1 MQSSQLSVAAFS
13 LRKMGQMPDFL
24 LIVAFALMR
33 MAIRSSHILRYLPA
47 TIRLRDGMGT
57 SISKIISFFVN
68 RWNVATFEE
77 LQSDKAIV
85 THREI
90 NCDQG
95 CATVYSVLLADGF
108 LIETG
113 SSGYAHIRACILA
126 EIINSSGPERLSRD
140 AMEKYR
146 MSDEYLKQIAR

>member
-1 MQSSQLSVAAFS
+1 M
-13 LRKMGQMPDFL
+13 
-24 LIVAFALMR
+24 
-33 MAIRSSHILRYLPA
+33 
-47 TIRLRDGMGT
+47 
-57 SISKIISFFVN
+57 
-68 RWNVATFEE
+68 ATFEE
-77 LQSDKAIV
+77 LQSNKAIV

-113 SSGYAHIRACILA
+113 SSGYSHIRACIMA

-146 MSDEYLKQIAR
+146 MSDEYLKQVAR